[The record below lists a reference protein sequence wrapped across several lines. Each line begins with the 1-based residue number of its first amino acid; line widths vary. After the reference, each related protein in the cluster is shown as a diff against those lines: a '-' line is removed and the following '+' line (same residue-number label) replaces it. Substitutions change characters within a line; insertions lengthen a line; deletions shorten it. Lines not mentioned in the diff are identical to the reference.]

1 MSAQRQTYMEPQPYF
16 DADKQRQTPA
26 GNLAAADR
34 TKLDRLRAEVK
45 EADAAAASATDWPER
60 TRREQDAK
68 SLARE
73 LQSAEFNARLVQQGG
88 GTQRAGQQ
96 AAGQPSP
103 GYVVSDCGS
112 AYLFVANTQK
122 RAPRAAAAA
131 AGTEQQFYAEPT
143 PPTTIHN
150 T

>member
-1 MSAQRQTYMEPQPYF
+1 MSAQQQQYVEPRAYF
-16 DADKQRQTPA
+16 DDDDKTSA

-34 TKLDRLRAEVK
+34 TKLDRLRAEVA
-45 EADAAAASATDWPER
+45 EADAAAAKATDWTSK
-60 TRREQDAK
+60 TRAEQDAR

-88 GTQRAGQQ
+88 STQRAGQQ

-103 GYVVSDCGS
+103 GYVVSDCGG
-112 AYLFVANTQK
+112 AYAFVANTQK

-131 AGTEQQFYAEPT
+131 VGTEQQMMYAEPT
-143 PPTTIHN
+143 PPPPITA
-150 T
+150 